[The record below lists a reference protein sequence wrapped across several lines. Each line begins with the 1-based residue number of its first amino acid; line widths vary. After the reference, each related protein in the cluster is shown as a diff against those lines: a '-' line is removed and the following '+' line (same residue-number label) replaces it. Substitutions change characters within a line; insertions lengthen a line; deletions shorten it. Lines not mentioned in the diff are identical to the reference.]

1 MIATMLN
8 NSTSAP
14 IAPAIAPPMTIGSI
28 DDPSVI
34 CTKLSVVVVAFV
46 VDESDVVETNIDID
60 IDINEVNA
68 FVESTD
74 IEEVGGVDDPVSSAF
89 GVDGVVL
96 DVDGVVLAFVVVV
109 VGVGAGVGGGV
120 QVRVLQTQLLLV
132 GTMEQL
138 KQLSSRSLQL
148 QNRCKFE

>member
-34 CTKLSVVVVAFV
+34 CTKLSVVAVAFV

-68 FVESTD
+68 FVESAD

-109 VGVGAGVGGGV
+109 GIGAGVGGGV

-132 GTMEQL
+132 GTVVQL
-138 KQLSSRSLQL
+138 KQLSSVRCCKSLQT
-148 QNRCKFE
+148 